1 MIIQEKLEIQNYII
15 GKKKKKKDSP
25 FEIGDKT
32 QRKRYEKVEQEINMR
47 SGMIRVEK

>member
-15 GKKKKKKDSP
+15 GKKKKKDSP

-47 SGMIRVEK
+47 SGRIRVEK

>member
-1 MIIQEKLEIQNYII
+1 MIIQEKIEIQNYII
-15 GKKKKKKDSP
+15 GKKKKDSP

>member
-15 GKKKKKKDSP
+15 GKKKDSP